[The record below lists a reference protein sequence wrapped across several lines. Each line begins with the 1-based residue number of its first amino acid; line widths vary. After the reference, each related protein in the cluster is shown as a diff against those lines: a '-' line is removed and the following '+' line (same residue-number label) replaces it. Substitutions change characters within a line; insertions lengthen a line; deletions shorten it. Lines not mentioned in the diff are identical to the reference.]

1 MGKKVTLD
9 QPIMINGVQR
19 QEFRYDAEEITAEQF
34 IECCQRAAE
43 KSNNSKVN
51 LKQKE
56 NDYVLHM
63 YLGMAAI
70 IAVNPEISFEDLE
83 RVKGFDTLK
92 FTDIG
97 WLFILRQSGAHSTEN
112 NSDEPSENTAEF
124 STPAPEKSENAG

>member
-1 MGKKVTLD
+1 MKKTVKLD
-9 QPIMINGVQR
+9 QPIMINGVPR
-19 QEFRYDAEEITAEQF
+19 QEFSYDMEEITADMF
-34 IECCQRAAE
+34 IECCRRAVLNDR
-43 KSNNSKVN
+43 SGQFS

-56 NDYVLHM
+56 TDYVLHM

-70 IAVNPEISFEDLE
+70 IAVNPEISFEDFE

-112 NSDEPSENTAEF
+112 NSDVPSEITAEF